1 MCVCVCS
8 AASNGPAII
17 CCMHTNFENAL
28 RTLLLWDATCVN
40 TFAKRLVR
48 NLRVANRFA
57 KSRKSG
63 FHKVQTL
70 GTCCK
75 LGFKILQNAHFTFAF
90 CKSICTPIP
99 PTPIYCKVI
108 CRSTPPKATIVIQ
121 AANFPY
127 IIQSF
132 VQCVPPDPP
141 SWPSLDTP
149 KGRVP
154 CNRHV
159 HTHLKLSS
167 NTPGYQVRPPL
178 LEPKWLRKDI
188 NEYIYICMD
197 MYIYTSELHYI
208 A

>member
-1 MCVCVCS
+1 M
-8 AASNGPAII
+8 
-17 CCMHTNFENAL
+17 
-28 RTLLLWDATCVN
+28 
-40 TFAKRLVR
+40 
-48 NLRVANRFA
+48 
-57 KSRKSG
+57 
-63 FHKVQTL
+63 
-70 GTCCK
+70 
-75 LGFKILQNAHFTFAF
+75 F
-90 CKSICTPIP
+90 CKSICTHIP
-99 PTPIYCKVI
+99 PTAIYCKVI

-167 NTPGYQVRPPL
+167 NTPGYQVCHPL

-188 NEYIYICMD
+188 NEYIYMD
-197 MYIYTSELHYI
+197 AYVYIYLRATLHCLGTLSHILLTLLKESATRTPCVTSRDVLSMTKMSN
-208 A
+208 